1 MSEEAV
7 EKKEKKEKKV
17 MTPERLEQL
26 ARARKKALEIRQAGA
41 AIKEEQK
48 QLADAALEEK
58 LQREKELNDA
68 VKKSL
73 LKNEIN
79 NDKLHTVPIYR
90 NNVVPRLEGS
100 APPIT
105 QRVWDA
111 SHEEEEERLEG
122 SAPPITQRVWDASHD
137 YREASARRQPR
148 EEEEDGGR
156 PIRDYREASARR
168 QPREKTK
175 KPIKTKVVIEQ
186 SSDDEDEFHTNEHV
200 IFVKRKSKNDS
211 IKKVPATTPVPPN
224 TPEDGQRPPPYQ
236 AHRQLPNVPLP
247 NTMDDFVNAGFSN
260 YRKYY

>member
-1 MSEEAV
+1 MSENIKIEAV

-26 ARARKKALEIRQAGA
+26 ARARKKALEIRQAGVM
-41 AIKEEQK
+41 IKEEQK

-58 LQREKELNDA
+58 LERERQLNEA
-68 VKKSL
+68 VKASL

-79 NDKLHTVPIYR
+79 NEKLHTVPIYR
-90 NNVVPRLEGS
+90 NNVVPNIAR
-100 APPIT
+100 
-105 QRVWDA
+105 QQ
-111 SHEEEEERLEG
+111 HYEEEEE
-122 SAPPITQRVWDASHD
+122 
-137 YREASARRQPR
+137 
-148 EEEEDGGR
+148 EEEEA
-156 PIRDYREASARR
+156 PSVIIKK
-168 QPREKTK
+168 KTK

-211 IKKVPATTPVPPN
+211 IKKVVPATTPVPPN

-236 AHRQLPNVPLP
+236 AHRQLPTVPLP

>member
-1 MSEEAV
+1 MSEVEVV

-17 MTPERLEQL
+17 QTPERLEQL

-58 LQREKELNDA
+58 LERERQLNEA
-68 VKKSL
+68 VKASL
-73 LKNEIN
+73 IKNEIN
-79 NDKLHTVPIYR
+79 NDKLHTVPVYR
-90 NNVVPRLEGS
+90 NNIVPNIAR
-100 APPIT
+100 
-105 QRVWDA
+105 QQQY
-111 SHEEEEERLEG
+111 EEEEE
-122 SAPPITQRVWDASHD
+122 
-137 YREASARRQPR
+137 
-148 EEEEDGGR
+148 EEEE
-156 PIRDYREASARR
+156 EV
-168 QPREKTK
+168 QPVIVKKKKTK

-211 IKKVPATTPVPPN
+211 IKKVPVTTPVPPN

-236 AHRQLPNVPLP
+236 AHRQLPTFPLE

>member
-1 MSEEAV
+1 
-7 EKKEKKEKKV
+7 
-17 MTPERLEQL
+17 
-26 ARARKKALEIRQAGA
+26 
-41 AIKEEQK
+41 
-48 QLADAALEEK
+48 
-58 LQREKELNDA
+58 
-68 VKKSL
+68 
-73 LKNEIN
+73 
-79 NDKLHTVPIYR
+79 
-90 NNVVPRLEGS
+90 
-100 APPIT
+100 
-105 QRVWDA
+105 VWDA

-122 SAPPITQRVWDASHD
+122 SAPPITQRVWDASH
-137 YREASARRQPR
+137 
-148 EEEEDGGR
+148 
-156 PIRDYREASARR
+156 DYREASARR

>member
-1 MSEEAV
+1 MSEVETV

-17 MTPERLEQL
+17 QTPERLEQL

-58 LQREKELNDA
+58 LERERQLNEA
-68 VKKSL
+68 VKASL

-79 NDKLHTVPIYR
+79 NEKLHTVPLYR
-90 NNVVPRLEGS
+90 NNIVPNISRQE
-100 APPIT
+100 
-105 QRVWDA
+105 RY
-111 SHEEEEERLEG
+111 EEEEEEQEE
-122 SAPPITQRVWDASHD
+122 APP
-137 YREASARRQPR
+137 
-148 EEEEDGGR
+148 
-156 PIRDYREASARR
+156 PIIIKK
-168 QPREKTK
+168 KTK

-211 IKKVPATTPVPPN
+211 IKKVVPATTPVPPN

-236 AHRQLPNVPLP
+236 AHRQLPTVPLP

>member
-1 MSEEAV
+1 MSEVETV

-17 MTPERLEQL
+17 QTPERLEQL

-41 AIKEEQK
+41 SLKEEQK

-58 LQREKELNDA
+58 LERERQLNEA
-68 VKKSL
+68 VKASL

-79 NDKLHTVPIYR
+79 NEKLHTVPIYR
-90 NNVVPRLEGS
+90 NNIVPNIARQE
-100 APPIT
+100 
-105 QRVWDA
+105 RY
-111 SHEEEEERLEG
+111 EEEEE
-122 SAPPITQRVWDASHD
+122 
-137 YREASARRQPR
+137 
-148 EEEEDGGR
+148 EEEEA
-156 PIRDYREASARR
+156 PPVIIKK
-168 QPREKTK
+168 KTK

-211 IKKVPATTPVPPN
+211 IKKVVPATTPVPPN

-236 AHRQLPNVPLP
+236 AHRQLPTVPLP

>member
-1 MSEEAV
+1 MSESEAV

-58 LQREKELNDA
+58 LERERQLNEA
-68 VKKSL
+68 VKASL

-90 NNVVPRLEGS
+90 NNVVPNISRQQQYEE
-100 APPIT
+100 
-105 QRVWDA
+105 DD
-111 SHEEEEERLEG
+111 EEEEE
-122 SAPPITQRVWDASHD
+122 APPPVIVKK
-137 YREASARRQPR
+137 
-148 EEEEDGGR
+148 
-156 PIRDYREASARR
+156 
-168 QPREKTK
+168 KTK
-175 KPIKTKVVIEQ
+175 KPIRTKVVIEQ

-211 IKKVPATTPVPPN
+211 IKKIPATTPVPPN

-236 AHRQLPNVPLP
+236 AHRQLPTVPLP
-247 NTMDDFVNAGFSN
+247 NTMDDFINAGFSN
-260 YRKYY
+260 HRKYY

>member
-1 MSEEAV
+1 MSENEKVEAV

-58 LQREKELNDA
+58 LQRERELNEA
-68 VKKSL
+68 VKASL

-90 NNVVPRLEGS
+90 NNVVPNISR
-100 APPIT
+100 
-105 QRVWDA
+105 QQQF
-111 SHEEEEERLEG
+111 EE
-122 SAPPITQRVWDASHD
+122 DD
-137 YREASARRQPR
+137 D
-148 EEEEDGGR
+148 EEEDGGR
-156 PIRDYREASARR
+156 PIREYREASARR

-175 KPIKTKVVIEQ
+175 KPIRTKVVIEQ

-211 IKKVPATTPVPPN
+211 IKKVVPATTPVPPN
-224 TPEDGQRPPPYQ
+224 TPEDGQRHAPYQ
-236 AHRQLPNVPLP
+236 AHRQLPTVPLP
-247 NTMDDFVNAGFSN
+247 NTMDDFINAGFSN
-260 YRKYY
+260 HRKYY

>member
-1 MSEEAV
+1 MSESEKVEVV
-7 EKKEKKEKKV
+7 EKVKKEKKV

-41 AIKEEQK
+41 SLKEEQK

-58 LQREKELNDA
+58 LQREKELNEA
-68 VKKSL
+68 VKASL

-79 NDKLHTVPIYR
+79 NDKLHTVPVYR
-90 NNVVPRLEGS
+90 NNVVPNIAR
-100 APPIT
+100 
-105 QRVWDA
+105 QQ
-111 SHEEEEERLEG
+111 HYEEEEE
-122 SAPPITQRVWDASHD
+122 Q
-137 YREASARRQPR
+137 
-148 EEEEDGGR
+148 EEEV
-156 PIRDYREASARR
+156 
-168 QPREKTK
+168 QPVIIKKKTK

-211 IKKVPATTPVPPN
+211 IKKVVPATTPVPPN

-236 AHRQLPNVPLP
+236 AHRQLPTMPLA